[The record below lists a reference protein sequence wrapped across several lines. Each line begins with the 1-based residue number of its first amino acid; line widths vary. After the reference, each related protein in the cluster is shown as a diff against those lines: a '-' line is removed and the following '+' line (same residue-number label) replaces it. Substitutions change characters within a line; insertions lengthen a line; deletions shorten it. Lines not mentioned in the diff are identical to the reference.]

1 MRIVICDDN
10 VIDLDI
16 IEELLRQYMETREIT
31 GCYVE
36 KFSDPSVLSQ
46 KMEDGEVADIYLLD
60 MIMSEKTG
68 IDIGRQLRDMGC
80 ENAII
85 YITASMDY
93 ALDAFHVHAV
103 RYLLKP
109 LNQND
114 LSEALDYVL
123 AHMSVKSDPLYL
135 IKTKD
140 GIIHVPYSRIEY
152 IENVSRTLD
161 VHLINGERLTSIFI
175 RSSFDKKIEP
185 LVESKAFLQV
195 HKSFVVN
202 LIYVRKLA
210 NNYVIMDSGNK
221 IPISKTKTAAV
232 KKEYLSFFSEQY
244 R

>member
-114 LSEALDYVL
+114 LFEALD
-123 AHMSVKSDPLYL
+123 
-135 IKTKD
+135 
-140 GIIHVPYSRIEY
+140 
-152 IENVSRTLD
+152 
-161 VHLINGERLTSIFI
+161 
-175 RSSFDKKIEP
+175 
-185 LVESKAFLQV
+185 
-195 HKSFVVN
+195 
-202 LIYVRKLA
+202 
-210 NNYVIMDSGNK
+210 
-221 IPISKTKTAAV
+221 
-232 KKEYLSFFSEQY
+232 
-244 R
+244 

>member
-10 VIDLDI
+10 LIDLDI
-16 IEELLRQYMETREIT
+16 IEELLRQYMEAREIT

-46 KMEDGEVADIYLLD
+46 RMEDGEVADIYLLD

-93 ALDAFHVHAV
+93 ALDAYHVHAV

-114 LSEALDYVL
+114 FFEALDHAL
-123 AHMSVKSDPLYL
+123 AHMNVKSDPLYL
-135 IKTKD
+135 VKTKD

-161 VHLINGERLTSIFI
+161 IHLTDGERLTSIFI

-210 NNYVIMDSGNK
+210 NNYVIMDSGHK
-221 IPISKTKTAAV
+221 IPVSKTKTAAV
-232 KKEYLSFFSEQY
+232 KKEYLLFFSEQY